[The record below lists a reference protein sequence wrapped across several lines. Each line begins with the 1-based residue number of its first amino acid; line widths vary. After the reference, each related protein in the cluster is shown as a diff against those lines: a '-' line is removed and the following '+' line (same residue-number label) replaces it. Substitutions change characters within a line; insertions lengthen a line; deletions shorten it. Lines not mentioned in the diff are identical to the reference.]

1 MYKII
6 SRLCDKNYLVQTVE
20 EVRSLEQKVVCTAAL
35 SDAERFSEIPY
46 PMESSSNANDCHHQ
60 SVAGVKVLSSFPS
73 CSYTVDTNGVSCY
86 FPFVKLGKDHARLF
100 VGGKD
105 LLIYTFAGLVT
116 LDDPWTAR
124 CT

>member
-1 MYKII
+1 
-6 SRLCDKNYLVQTVE
+6 
-20 EVRSLEQKVVCTAAL
+20 
-35 SDAERFSEIPY
+35 
-46 PMESSSNANDCHHQ
+46 
-60 SVAGVKVLSSFPS
+60 
-73 CSYTVDTNGVSCY
+73 VDTNGVSCY

-116 LDDPWTAR
+116 LDDTWTAR